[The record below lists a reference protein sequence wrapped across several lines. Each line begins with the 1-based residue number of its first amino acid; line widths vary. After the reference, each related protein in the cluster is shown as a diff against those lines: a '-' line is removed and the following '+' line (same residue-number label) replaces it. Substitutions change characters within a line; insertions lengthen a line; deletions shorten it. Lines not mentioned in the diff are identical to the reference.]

1 MSLPC
6 ICLNLSESLLLS
18 ESQIRQERPGH
29 GAPGLQDCCRAK
41 GQPVIHSHPGGL
53 LEAGEVC
60 MDQ

>member
-1 MSLPC
+1 MSLCSPQ
-6 ICLNLSESLLLS
+6 
-18 ESQIRQERPGH
+18 SQIRQERPGH
-29 GAPGLQDCCRAK
+29 GAPGLQDCRGAK